1 MLIKDILEFN
11 KKKYFGGAVQANWFY
26 DVDKVA
32 DIASSYVF
40 HGPKYHGVGQKETT
54 NENYKLNDTATYAL
68 KLLKKSKEKE
78 SNRFNMTIAG
88 YGTGKSHL

>member
-26 DVDKVA
+26 DEDKLA

-68 KLLKKSKEKE
+68 KLLKNPKRRKAIGS
-78 SNRFNMTIAG
+78 I
-88 YGTGKSHL
+88 